1 MPSVLSAP
9 DILGGALAPRSQ
21 LEDQRGVRA
30 YLRFCGDMG
39 TACQATSLARW
50 QIHPA

>member
-1 MPSVLSAP
+1 MPSALSASG
-9 DILGGALAPRSQ
+9 ILSGALAPRSQ

-39 TACQATSLARW
+39 TACEATSLAGW